1 MAMMYK
7 KNWKQKSVFIWI
19 LTFNSIKLRN
29 KKQVTQLNEHGT
41 QKVYKR
47 TRPKYIKHWMPWTWA
62 NQLWIRVM
70 TSDNLWEIE
79 SSSDIAQNESEYIT
93 DFNIK
98 KL

>member
-7 KNWKQKSVFIWI
+7 KNWKQESVFICI

-47 TRPKYIKHWMPWTWA
+47 TRPKYIKHWMALNMSKPTVNTCYDMW
-62 NQLWIRVM
+62 
-70 TSDNLWEIE
+70 
-79 SSSDIAQNESEYIT
+79 
-93 DFNIK
+93 
-98 KL
+98 

>member
-1 MAMMYK
+1 
-7 KNWKQKSVFIWI
+7 
-19 LTFNSIKLRN
+19 
-29 KKQVTQLNEHGT
+29 
-41 QKVYKR
+41 
-47 TRPKYIKHWMPWTWA
+47 
-62 NQLWIRVM
+62 M